1 MLSPRQGW
9 TGSPH
14 SLLFTMER
22 KKKGVGGPIAVGLS
36 NLLLPQRKEKTSEKQ
51 SDDSVTPA
59 AVGGCSAAAVKPKV
73 EQL

>member
-14 SLLFTMER
+14 SFLFLMER
-22 KKKGVGGPIAVGLS
+22 KKGVGGPIAVGLS